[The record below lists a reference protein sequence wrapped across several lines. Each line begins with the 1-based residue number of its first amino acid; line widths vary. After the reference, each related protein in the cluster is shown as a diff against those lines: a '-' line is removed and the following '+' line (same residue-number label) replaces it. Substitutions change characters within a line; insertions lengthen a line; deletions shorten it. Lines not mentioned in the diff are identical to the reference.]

1 MVTQRDPRDL
11 RPHAKAVGL
20 VQTHWR
26 GGPPAGYD
34 AATVHEA
41 SQSMP
46 NLPPLP
52 RPRLRRSIPVG
63 GSVAPDA
70 VEVAEPQVVEAAGLR
85 WIHIEDPHLA
95 DREWLEAR
103 YDFHPL
109 DWEDVYSRNQRS
121 KLDVYDDYL
130 FIVLHF
136 PIFEKASGRLLTAE
150 LDLFVGPDYLITL
163 AETPLPPLAAMFERM
178 GEREELRES
187 TFSKGSGYLLYKI
200 VDTNV
205 DAAFPMLRKMGTKLD
220 RLEDEILEGR
230 SSEIVRDISNAK
242 QEIINF
248 RRIVRPQRA
257 VLRDLERTKQ
267 RYLAEEL
274 EIYFDDI
281 SDAAERIWDTLENYK
296 EVVEALESTNES
308 VITHRLNDS
317 FRILTAASVILLPL
331 TLIASIYG
339 MNVPV
344 PGENEPFS
352 FWVVVALMGAM
363 LVGLTILFRRR
374 GWL

>member
-1 MVTQRDPRDL
+1 
-11 RPHAKAVGL
+11 
-20 VQTHWR
+20 
-26 GGPPAGYD
+26 
-34 AATVHEA
+34 
-41 SQSMP
+41 MP

-52 RPRLRRSIPVG
+52 RPRLRRSDPVG
-63 GSVAPDA
+63 EIDAPGIAA
-70 VEVAEPQVVEAAGLR
+70 VDDPRVVEASGLR
-85 WIHIEDPHLA
+85 WSHIEDPRLA
-95 DREWLEAR
+95 HREWLEQH

-130 FIVLHF
+130 FLVMHF
-136 PIFEKASGRLLTAE
+136 PFFEKASGRLLVAE
-150 LDLFVGPDYLITL
+150 VDLFVGPDYLITL
-163 AETPLPPLAAMFERM
+163 TEHPLPPLQAMFERM
-178 GEREELRES
+178 ESREELRES

-200 VDTNV
+200 VDSNV
-205 DAAFPMLRKMGTKLD
+205 DAAFPMLRKMGNKLD
-220 RLEDEILEGR
+220 RLQDDILEGR

-267 RYLAEEL
+267 RYLAEEM
-274 EIYFDDI
+274 EIYFDDV

-308 VITHRLNDS
+308 VLTHRLNDS

-331 TLIASIYG
+331 TLIASVYG

-352 FWVVVALMGAM
+352 FWIVVGLMGVV
-363 LVGLTILFRRR
+363 LVLLTILFRRR